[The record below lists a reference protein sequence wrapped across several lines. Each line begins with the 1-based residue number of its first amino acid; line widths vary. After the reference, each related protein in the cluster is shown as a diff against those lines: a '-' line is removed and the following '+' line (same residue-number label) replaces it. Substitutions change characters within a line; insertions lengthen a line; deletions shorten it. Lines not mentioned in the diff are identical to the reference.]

1 MRWRWLLAAAVVV
14 QILVL
19 YLPVSGPGGALP
31 GADKVVHAAVFG
43 AVAFTGRRAGVP
55 LLPLVALLVAHAVV
69 SEIVQGMLLP
79 GRQGD
84 PWDAVA
90 DVAGTG
96 LGAWLAGDRGR
107 APRRTSRREPPPG
120 AMMGA

>member
-14 QILVL
+14 QVVVL
-19 YLPVSGPGGALP
+19 YFPLNGPGTSLTLVP
-31 GADKVVHAAVFG
+31 GSDKVVHAAVFG

-69 SEIVQGMLLP
+69 SEVVQGALMP

-84 PWDAVA
+84 PWDALA
-90 DVAGTG
+90 DVAGTA
-96 LGAWLAGDRGR
+96 LGAWLAGMLDRKGRAHLARGADRGR
-107 APRRTSRREPPPG
+107 
-120 AMMGA
+120 